1 VSRYHHVDA
10 MKAAGFP
17 VRSACKAADISSS
30 SYYEWKARG
39 PSAAMAAESELLGEI
54 REIYTGS
61 DENYGSPR
69 VTRELRSRGRPVN
82 HKRVERLMRL
92 HELVGISERRRVR
105 TTIPAEDAPP
115 LPDLIE
121 RRFAPGEPDVAWVG
135 DLTYIPTGEGWLY
148 LSSVLDLGSRRLIGW
163 KMDDNMATP
172 LVADALE
179 AAVQLRGGARGV
191 IFHSDRGS
199 QQYLSETYRDL
210 CTSYGIAQSAGRVA
224 TCFDNSV
231 AEAFWS
237 SLKRELVHRYSFA
250 TRDQAKAAITAWIKR
265 YNAVR
270 LHSSLGYVP
279 RSNGSSTTIASN
291 CKPHSQ
297 VSG

>member
-17 VRSACKAADISSS
+17 VRSACKAAAISAS
-30 SYYEWKARG
+30 SYYEWKARV
-39 PSAAMAAESELLGEI
+39 PSAAELAENELLGEI
-54 REIYTGS
+54 REIYTDS

-69 VTRELRSRGRPVN
+69 VTKELRSRGRPVN
-82 HKRVERLMRL
+82 HKRVERLMHL
-92 HELVGISERRRVR
+92 HELVGITERRRVR

-115 LPDLIE
+115 LPDLVE
-121 RRFAPGEPDVAWVG
+121 RRFAPGEPDVAWAG
-135 DLTYIPTGEGWLY
+135 DITYIPTGEGWLY

-199 QQYLSETYRDL
+199 QYLSGTYRGL

-224 TCFDNSV
+224 TCFDNAV

-237 SLKRELVHRYSFA
+237 SLKRELVHRYRFV

-270 LHSSLGYVP
+270 LHSSLGYPPPVEWELNYY
-279 RSNGSSTTIASN
+279 RQQLQAA
-291 CKPHSQ
+291 
-297 VSG
+297 